1 MAAEDRHDMRGSSVI
16 SVANRLLHSGL
27 RSDSLAGMRRG
38 ASAEIGLLV
47 FLGLLMVLAASIQ
60 PRFISPSNLR
70 DVLVQAAPLLMVTM
84 GQAFVIL
91 VRGLDLSV
99 ASLMATVAVLA
110 TAFNA
115 KSDVMIMPIFAVA
128 VVFSAL
134 VGLINGWL
142 VTKRRVSPFLA
153 TLAMMILLQG
163 LRFSYTQGAPAGN
176 LPPGFRM
183 IGSGNVLG
191 VPINLLAALV
201 LGAFLWVVLHRSV
214 FGRSVFIVGGNP
226 RAAKLVGIFADRVTI
241 ACYVICSVMAGIG
254 GLFLVGF
261 VGTLDNW
268 VGRGYE
274 LDSIVAAVMGGV
286 ALTGGRGSIVGAF
299 LGALILVMIFNV
311 IVIVGLPVQGQLVVK
326 GVVIIAAAA
335 VYSRLAMQQPSRR

>member
-1 MAAEDRHDMRGSSVI
+1 MRGEHHGGVPGH
-16 SVANRLLHSGL
+16 LLP
-27 RSDSLAGMRRG
+27 RDALAALARG
-38 ASAEIGLLV
+38 ARGEVGLLV
-47 FLGLLMVLAASIQ
+47 FLGLLMALATLIQ
-60 PRFISPSNLR
+60 PRFINPANLR

-115 KSDVMIMPIFAVA
+115 QSDAAIVPIFAA
-128 VVFSAL
+128 AIVFSAA
-134 VGLINGWL
+134 VGLVNGWL
-142 VTKRRVSPFLA
+142 VTKRGVSPFLA

-176 LPPGFRM
+176 LPPGFR
-183 IGSGNVLG
+183 VLG
-191 VPINLLAALV
+191 AGEWLGMPINLLAALA
-201 LGAFLWVVLHRSV
+201 LAGLLWTALHRGV
-214 FGRSVFIVGGNP
+214 FGRCVFIVGGNP
-226 RAAKLVGIFADRVTI
+226 RAAKLVGIRADRTTI

-286 ALTGGRGSIVGAF
+286 ALSGGRGSIPGAL

-311 IVIVGLPVQGQLVVK
+311 IVITGLPVQGQFVVK
-326 GVVIIAAAA
+326 GLVIIAAAA
-335 VYSRLAMQQPSRR
+335 VHANWASRREMRA

>member
-1 MAAEDRHDMRGSSVI
+1 MRGGSIGSI
-16 SVANRLLHSGL
+16 AGRLAPSGMPEGA
-27 RSDSLAGMRRG
+27 LARLVRHARG
-38 ASAEIGLLV
+38 EIGLLV
-47 FLGLLMVLAASIQ
+47 FLGLLMALAALIQ
-60 PRFISPSNLR
+60 PRFVNPSNLR
-70 DVLVQAAPLLMVTM
+70 DILVQAAPLLMVTI

-115 KSDVMIMPIFAVA
+115 QSDFMIGPIFAA
-128 VVFSAL
+128 AIAFSAV

-142 VTKRRVSPFLA
+142 VTRRGVSPFLA
-153 TLAMMILLQG
+153 TLAMMIMLQG

-176 LPPGFRM
+176 LPPGFR
-183 IGSGNVLG
+183 VLG
-191 VPINLLAALV
+191 AGDVFGLPINLLAALA
-201 LGAFLWVVLHRSV
+201 LAALLWVVLHRGV
-214 FGRSVFIVGGNP
+214 FGRRVFIVGGNP
-226 RAAKLVGIFADRVTI
+226 RAATLVGISADRVTI

-286 ALTGGRGSIVGAF
+286 ALSGGRGSIAGAF

-311 IVIVGLPVQGQLVVK
+311 IVIMGLPVQGQFVVK
-326 GVVIIAAAA
+326 GLVIIAAAA
-335 VYSRLAMQQPSRR
+335 IYANWTFQRRSRD

>member
-1 MAAEDRHDMRGSSVI
+1 MTADRPGSAAEHSLPLGRSAEVLTGLVRHSRG
-16 SVANRLLHSGL
+16 
-27 RSDSLAGMRRG
+27 
-38 ASAEIGLLV
+38 EIGLLV
-47 FLGLLMVLAASIQ
+47 FLGLLMAVATLIQ
-60 PRFISPSNLR
+60 PRFINLSNLR
-70 DVLVQAAPLLMVTM
+70 DILVQAAPLLMVTL

-115 KSDVMIMPIFAVA
+115 QSDVMIAPIFLVA
-128 VVFSAL
+128 IIFSAM

-142 VTKRRVSPFLA
+142 VTARGVSPFLA

-176 LPPGFRM
+176 LPPGFRLL
-183 IGSGNVLG
+183 GAGNVLG
-191 VPINLLAALV
+191 VPINLLAALA
-201 LGAFLWVVLHRSV
+201 LATLLWVVLHRGV
-214 FGRSVFIVGGNP
+214 FGRSVYIVGGNP
-226 RAAKLVGIFADRVTI
+226 RAAMLVGISADRVTI

-286 ALTGGRGSIVGAF
+286 ALTGGRGSIAGAI

-311 IVIVGLPVQGQLVVK
+311 IVIMGLPVQAQLVVK
-326 GVVIIAAAA
+326 GAVIIAAAA
-335 VYSRLAMQQPSRR
+335 VYAKWTIQHRLHD

>member
-1 MAAEDRHDMRGSSVI
+1 MRGEHHGGVPGH
-16 SVANRLLHSGL
+16 LLP
-27 RSDSLAGMRRG
+27 REALAALARG
-38 ASAEIGLLV
+38 ARGEAGLLV
-47 FLGLLMVLAASIQ
+47 FLGLLMALATLIQ
-60 PRFISPSNLR
+60 PRFINPANLR

-115 KSDVMIMPIFAVA
+115 QSDAAIVPIFAA
-128 VVFSAL
+128 AIVFSAA
-134 VGLINGWL
+134 VGLVNGWL
-142 VTKRRVSPFLA
+142 VTKRGVSPFLA

-176 LPPGFRM
+176 LPPGFR
-183 IGSGNVLG
+183 VLG
-191 VPINLLAALV
+191 AGEWLGTPINLLAALA
-201 LGAFLWVVLHRSV
+201 LAGLLWTALHRGV
-214 FGRSVFIVGGNP
+214 FGRCVFIVGGNP
-226 RAAKLVGIFADRVTI
+226 RAAKLVGIRADRTTI

-286 ALTGGRGSIVGAF
+286 ALSGGRGSIPGAL

-311 IVIVGLPVQGQLVVK
+311 IVITGLPVQGQFVVK
-326 GVVIIAAAA
+326 GLVIIAAAA
-335 VYSRLAMQQPSRR
+335 VHANWASRREMRA

>member
-1 MAAEDRHDMRGSSVI
+1 
-16 SVANRLLHSGL
+16 
-27 RSDSLAGMRRG
+27 
-38 ASAEIGLLV
+38 
-47 FLGLLMVLAASIQ
+47 MVLATLIQ
-60 PRFISPSNLR
+60 PRFINPSNLR
-70 DVLVQAAPLLMVTM
+70 DILVQAAPLLMVTM
-84 GQAFVIL
+84 GQTFVIL

-115 KSDVMIMPIFAVA
+115 QSDVMIVPIFAA
-128 VVFSAL
+128 AIAFSAL
-134 VGLINGWL
+134 VGLVNGWL
-142 VTKRRVSPFLA
+142 VTRRGVSPFLA

-176 LPPGFRM
+176 LPPGFRV
-183 IGSGNVLG
+183 IGAGDVLG
-191 VPINLLAALV
+191 VPINLLAALALAV
-201 LGAFLWVVLHRSV
+201 LLWLVLHRGV
-214 FGRSVFIVGGNP
+214 FGRRVFIVGGNP
-226 RAAKLVGIFADRVTI
+226 RAATLVGISADRVTI
-241 ACYVICSVMAGIG
+241 VCYVICSVMAGIG

-286 ALTGGRGSIVGAF
+286 ALSGGRGSIVGAL

-311 IVIVGLPVQGQLVVK
+311 IVIMGLPVQAQFVVK

-335 VYSRLAMQQPSRR
+335 IYANWTIHWRSRDQGATVRETRI

>member
-1 MAAEDRHDMRGSSVI
+1 MRGEHHGGVPGH
-16 SVANRLLHSGL
+16 LLPREAL
-27 RSDSLAGMRRG
+27 AALARSARG
-38 ASAEIGLLV
+38 EAGLLV
-47 FLGLLMVLAASIQ
+47 FLGLLMALATLIQ
-60 PRFISPSNLR
+60 PRFINPANLR

-115 KSDVMIMPIFAVA
+115 QSDAAIVPIFAA
-128 VVFSAL
+128 AIVFSAA
-134 VGLINGWL
+134 VGLVNGWL
-142 VTKRRVSPFLA
+142 VTKRGVSPFLA

-176 LPPGFRM
+176 LPPGFRVL
-183 IGSGNVLG
+183 GAGEWLG
-191 VPINLLAALV
+191 VPINLLAALA
-201 LGAFLWVVLHRSV
+201 LAGLLWTALHRGV
-214 FGRSVFIVGGNP
+214 FGRCVFIVGGNP
-226 RAAKLVGIFADRVTI
+226 RAAKLVGIRADRTTI

-286 ALTGGRGSIVGAF
+286 ALSGGRGSIPGAL

-311 IVIVGLPVQGQLVVK
+311 IVITGLPVQGQFVVK
-326 GVVIIAAAA
+326 GLVIIAAAA
-335 VYSRLAMQQPSRR
+335 VHANWASRREMRA

>member
-1 MAAEDRHDMRGSSVI
+1 MTADRPVSTVDRYLPRSRSAGVLSALARHARG
-16 SVANRLLHSGL
+16 
-27 RSDSLAGMRRG
+27 
-38 ASAEIGLLV
+38 EIGLLV
-47 FLGLLMVLAASIQ
+47 FLGLLMAVATLIQ
-60 PRFISPSNLR
+60 PRFINPSNLR
-70 DVLVQAAPLLMVTM
+70 DILVQAAPLLLVTL

-115 KSDVMIMPIFAVA
+115 QSDIMIVPIFVA
-128 VVFSAL
+128 AIVLSAL

-142 VTKRRVSPFLA
+142 VTARGVSPFLA

-163 LRFSYTQGAPAGN
+163 LRFSYTQGAPVGN
-176 LPPGFRM
+176 LPPGFRLLGA
-183 IGSGNVLG
+183 GSVLG
-191 VPINLLAALV
+191 VPINLLAALALATV
-201 LGAFLWVVLHRSV
+201 LWVVLHRGV
-214 FGRSVFIVGGNP
+214 FGRSVYIVGGNP
-226 RAAKLVGIFADRVTI
+226 RAAMLVGISADRVTI
-241 ACYVICSVMAGIG
+241 ACYMICSVMAGLG

-286 ALTGGRGSIVGAF
+286 ALSGGRGSIAGAL

-311 IVIVGLPVQGQLVVK
+311 IVIMGLPVQAQLVVK
-326 GVVIIAAAA
+326 GAVIIAAAA
-335 VYSRLAMQQPSRR
+335 VYANWTIQNRSRD

>member
-1 MAAEDRHDMRGSSVI
+1 MRGEHHGGVPGH
-16 SVANRLLHSGL
+16 LLP
-27 RSDSLAGMRRG
+27 REALAALARG
-38 ASAEIGLLV
+38 ARGEVGLLV
-47 FLGLLMVLAASIQ
+47 FLGLLMALATLIQ
-60 PRFISPSNLR
+60 PRFINPANLR

-115 KSDVMIMPIFAVA
+115 QSDAAIVPIFAA
-128 VVFSAL
+128 AIVFSAA
-134 VGLINGWL
+134 VGLVNGWL
-142 VTKRRVSPFLA
+142 VTKRGVSPFLA

-176 LPPGFRM
+176 LPPGFR
-183 IGSGNVLG
+183 VLG
-191 VPINLLAALV
+191 AGEWLGMPINLLAALA
-201 LGAFLWVVLHRSV
+201 LAGLLWTALHRGV
-214 FGRSVFIVGGNP
+214 FGRCVFIVGGNP
-226 RAAKLVGIFADRVTI
+226 RAAKLVGIRADRTTI

-286 ALTGGRGSIVGAF
+286 ALSGGRGSIPGAL

-311 IVIVGLPVQGQLVVK
+311 IVITGLPVQGQFVVK
-326 GVVIIAAAA
+326 GLVIIAAAA
-335 VYSRLAMQQPSRR
+335 VHANWASRREMRA